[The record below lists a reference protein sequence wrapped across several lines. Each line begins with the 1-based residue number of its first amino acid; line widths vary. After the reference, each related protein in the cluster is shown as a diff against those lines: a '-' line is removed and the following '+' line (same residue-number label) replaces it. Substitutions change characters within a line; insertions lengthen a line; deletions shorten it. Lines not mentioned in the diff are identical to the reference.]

1 MSEFAPP
8 LPPMGGAGTL
18 ASALLTLRRAGRGM
32 PSADLRHFRVPPLDA
47 AHVATYRDALGF
59 DGPAVPLTY
68 LYLLAQ
74 RSHLALMLD
83 DGFPYPVPGVV
94 HVANDLAWDPGVAG
108 WRADRPGAIEAG
120 VAIEPPTSSGACFL
134 TLHARLLQEDR
145 IVARCGSRYLAR
157 RGTRRGA
164 PNTAGPSAPPAGTEV
179 GRYALSADAGR
190 RYAKVSGD
198 ANPIHLWPWSAR
210 LLGFS
215 RPITHGMHTVARIA
229 AEMERG
235 TGASLRRI
243 DARFVKPVPIPGEVV
258 LYADAGCVQA
268 WSGGVLAAEAACE
281 F

>member
-1 MSEFAPP
+1 MSDIAPP
-8 LPPMGGAGTL
+8 LPPMGGPGML
-18 ASALLTLRRAGRGM
+18 ASALLTLRRRGRGT
-32 PSADLRHFRVPPLDA
+32 PSAELRRFRVPPLDA
-47 AHVATYRDALGF
+47 AHVATYRAALGF

-83 DGFPYPVPGVV
+83 RGFPFPVPGMV
-94 HVANDLAWDPGVAG
+94 HIANDLAWDPGVAG
-108 WRADRPGAIEAG
+108 WRADRPGVIEAG
-120 VAIEPPTSSGACFL
+120 VTSEPPTTSGARFL
-134 TLHARLLQEDR
+134 TLHARLMQDDR
-145 IVARCGSRYLAR
+145 IVARCASRYLAR

-164 PNTAGPSAPPAGTEV
+164 PNDAGPTPSPVGTEV

-190 RYAKVSGD
+190 RYAKLSGD

-210 LLGFS
+210 LLGFR
-215 RPITHGMHTVARIA
+215 RPIIHGMHTVARIA

-235 TGASLRRI
+235 TGAPLRRI

-258 LYADAGCVQA
+258 LYADAGRVQA